1 MEYIPLGEHL
11 EVLLSIYQIRH
22 KTRRFLVLS
31 NNGTLHNCLRYNKYW
46 ASEVT
51 HVQTKIVLEGMC
63 ENQLKC
69 WNSRIHDYYVK

>member
-1 MEYIPLGEHL
+1 M
-11 EVLLSIYQIRH
+11 
-22 KTRRFLVLS
+22 LS